1 MNISAWSIRRPL
13 PAILAFILLVAAG
26 GLGFFRFAISELPD
40 ISVPVVTVSVGLPG
54 ASPSTLETQVTR
66 RIEDALAS
74 VPHVD
79 EMRSTV
85 NEGVSVTSVKFE
97 LDRDGNVAKDEVRD
111 AVDRIRA
118 DLPKEVEAPVI
129 ALANV
134 DGEDVVTFAVAADGW
149 SDEELSWFIDDT
161 VGKRLFGVAGVGA
174 MHRIGGVDREIRVDL
189 RPDALQALG
198 VSPATLSQQL
208 ADLQQEQPGGRTTVG
223 GNEQAVRTVGTVAT
237 AADLGDFTI
246 FTPDDRPVRLS
257 AIADVHDGAAEPSQL
272 ASLDGRPAIGFA
284 VQRTIGASEVD
295 VGNAVRAE
303 VRALKKTY
311 PRLRFTEVAS
321 TTPEV
326 EASYASSMAMLW
338 EGALLAT
345 LVVWW
350 FLRDWRATFISAVAL
365 PLSIIPTFAAMH
377 WLGFSLNVVTLLA
390 LAVVVGVLVDDAIV
404 EVENIDRHLRMGK
417 TPRSAAL
424 EAADEIGL
432 AVVATSCALAA
443 VFVPVAFMPGIPG
456 RFFREF
462 GWTAATAVLFSLL
475 VARLITPM
483 MAAFML
489 KATTEKREDTA
500 TMRWYL
506 RWVDRALRH
515 RRRTLWLSVALFFC
529 AIAAVPLLETTF
541 IPPDDGN
548 QSSVVLELPPG
559 TSLSVTRAVAEDA
572 RQRIATMPALAHVFV
587 TAGAG
592 SGDGEGG
599 GGVEEVRRATLAVQ
613 WRPHRDRT
621 LQSLEAE
628 VRERLGGLPGVR
640 VGFQGSEPG
649 RALQLVLAGDDAAT
663 LARASR
669 EVERAIRQQ
678 PGLGAVTS
686 TAALV
691 RPEIIVRPDAD
702 RAADLGVSTADIAA
716 AARVATRGDYSQ
728 FLAKLNLPGRQVPIR
743 VQLAGGALSDTE
755 LLAQLRVPTV
765 SGDAV
770 PLSAVAQIE
779 ADSGP
784 SQIDRFGR
792 KRNVTIT
799 VDLNGR
805 PMGEVEDAI
814 HALPALRDLPPGVSL
829 QPAGNSKVFV
839 EMMLGFVIAM
849 FTGIFCVYAVLLLLF
864 NHVGQPVTILVAV
877 PLAAT
882 GAVAALLVTGTDISL
897 PVLIGLIMLI
907 GIAVKNSILLVDYAV
922 IARDRL
928 GMSRHEAL
936 MDACRKRARP
946 VLMTTLAMGA
956 GMAPIALGFA
966 ADSGFRAP
974 MAIAV
979 IGGLI
984 SSTALS
990 LVVVPAAFTV
1000 VDDFE
1005 RWLLQRWR
1013 RDYSDRPPGHAQPV
1027 ATSPA
1032 SDDGSPA

>member
-1 MNISAWSIRRPL
+1 MNVSAWSIRRPL

-26 GLGFFRFAISELPD
+26 GLGFFRFPISEFPD
-40 ISVPVVTVSVGLPG
+40 ISVPVVTVTVGLPG

-66 RIEDALAS
+66 RIEDALAG

-85 NEGVSVTSVKFE
+85 NEGVSITSVKFE
-97 LDRDGNVAKDEVRD
+97 LDRDGNIAKDEVRD

-118 DLPKEVEAPVI
+118 DLPREIEAPAV

-134 DGEDVVTFAVAADGW
+134 DGEDVVTFAVAADGMD
-149 SDEELSWFIDDT
+149 DEALSWFIDD
-161 VGKRLFGVAGVGA
+161 VIGKRLFGVPGVGA
-174 MHRIGGVDREIRVDL
+174 MHRIGGVEREVRVDL
-189 RPDALQALG
+189 RPEALQALG

-208 ADLQQEQPGGRTTVG
+208 ANLQQEQPGGRTTVG
-223 GNEQAVRTVGTVAT
+223 GNEQAVRTVGTVST
-237 AADLGDFTI
+237 ASDLADFTI
-246 FTPDDRPVRLS
+246 FTPDGRPLRLS
-257 AIADVHDGAAEPSQL
+257 AIADVHDGTAEPVQR

-284 VQRTIGASEVD
+284 VQRTIGSSEVD

-303 VRALKKTY
+303 VAALAKAY

-326 EASYASSMAMLW
+326 EASYAASMAMLW

-350 FLRDWRATFISAVAL
+350 FLRDWRATFISAIAL

-390 LAVVVGVLVDDAIV
+390 LAVVVGILVDDAIV

-417 TPRSAAL
+417 SPRAAAL

-483 MAAFML
+483 MAAFLL
-489 KATTEKREDTA
+489 KATAAPREDTA

-515 RRRTLWLSVALFFC
+515 RNRTLLLSAALFV
-529 AIAAVPLLETTF
+529 ASIAAVPLLETTF
-541 IPPDDGN
+541 IPPDDGH

-559 TSLSVTRAVAEDA
+559 TSLPVTQAAAEDA
-572 RQRIATMPALAHVFV
+572 RRRIAAMPELAHVFA

-599 GGVEEVRRATLAVQ
+599 GNVEEVRRATLAVQ
-613 WRPHRDRT
+613 WKSHRTRT
-621 LQSLEAE
+621 LQALEAE
-628 VRERLGGLPGVR
+628 VRTRLADLPGVR

-691 RPEIIVRPDAD
+691 RPEVIVRPDAA

-716 AARVATRGDYSQ
+716 AARVATRGDYAQ

-743 VQLAGGALSDTE
+743 AQLAGGTLSDPD
-755 LLAQLRVPTV
+755 LLAQLRVPTA

-770 PLSAVAQIE
+770 PLSAVASIE
-779 ADSGP
+779 AGSGP

-799 VDLNGR
+799 VDLDGR

-829 QPAGNSKVFV
+829 QRAGNAKVFV
-839 EMMLGFVIAM
+839 EMMVGFVIAM

-897 PVLIGLIMLI
+897 PVLIGLIMLV

-922 IARDRL
+922 IARDQL
-928 GMSRHEAL
+928 GMGRHEAL
-936 MDACRKRARP
+936 LDACRKRARP
-946 VLMTTLAMGA
+946 VLMTTLAMAA
-956 GMAPIALGFA
+956 GMAPIAFGFA

-990 LVVVPAAFTV
+990 LVVVPAAFTL
-1000 VDDFE
+1000 VDDVE
-1005 RWLLQRWR
+1005 QRLLR
-1013 RDYSDRPPGHAQPV
+1013 RFRRA
-1027 ATSPA
+1027 PA
-1032 SDDGSPA
+1032 AGSGTTDAAVDDAAGTTA